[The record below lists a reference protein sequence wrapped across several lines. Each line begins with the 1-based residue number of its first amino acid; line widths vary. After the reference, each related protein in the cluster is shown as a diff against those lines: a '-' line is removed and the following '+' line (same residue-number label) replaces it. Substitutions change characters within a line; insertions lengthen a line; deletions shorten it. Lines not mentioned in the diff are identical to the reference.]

1 MIGIGYRRHLMN
13 HSNLQKE
20 CQWLTGIDEYFKETG
35 SIDYARWTII
45 YKALYHNNW
54 WRKRDIISEIMSKT
68 DTHVPISIDQSES
81 LLNLLLI
88 EKLPDTDVKM
98 QSVVKTIDSWLK
110 GNNDFISRLSRFIN
124 YWSGDN
130 SESAVI
136 PDLNDFLSRGQIK
149 SKMWLI
155 AELIKG
161 TNDEKLDNVIF
172 YGGWYNFLA
181 YDFFQQ
187 LNVDKIYSLDVD
199 PDVIAPSKRLCY
211 QETKDERFLPKSVN
225 VDKIVWAGSTM
236 RVPADQS
243 DDSCSEYWN
252 LTENASLVVNTSCEH
267 MDNTWYDNIPKGT
280 LVALQTNDY
289 FDNEQHINC
298 CKDLKEVKI
307 KYPMTSIM
315 YAGELDTFLYTRFM
329 LIGVK

>member
-1 MIGIGYRRHLMN
+1 M
-13 HSNLQKE
+13 
-20 CQWLTGIDEYFKETG
+20 TGMDEYFKETG
-35 SIDYARWTII
+35 SIDYDRWTII
-45 YKALYHNNW
+45 YKALYHDNW

-68 DTHVPISIDQSES
+68 DTHVPISIGQSNS

-88 EKLPDTDVKM
+88 EKLPDADVKM
-98 QSVVKTIDSWLK
+98 QSVVKTIDYWLK
-110 GNNDFISRLSRFIN
+110 GDNDFISRLSRFIN

-155 AELIKG
+155 TELIKG
-161 TNDEKLDNVIF
+161 TNNQKLDNIIF
-172 YGGWYNFLA
+172 YGGWYNFMA
-181 YDFFQQ
+181 YDFFKQ

-199 PDVIAPSKRLCY
+199 PDVISPSKRLCH
-211 QETKDERFLPKSVN
+211 QETKDGRFLPKSVN
-225 VDKIVWAGSTM
+225 VDKIVWDGKSM
-236 RVPADQS
+236 RVPTDQS
-243 DDSCSEYWN
+243 DDNCSEYWN
-252 LTENASLVVNTSCEH
+252 LTDNASLIVNTSCEH
-267 MDNTWYDNIPKGT
+267 MDSTWYNNIPKGT

-289 FDNEQHINC
+289 FDNEQHTNC